1 MGGSPSKTSAKY
13 PPELQD
19 SVNAIQL
26 EPVSKTPDSQA
37 IAAELTET
45 LISSDIEIPLSIG
58 GHGVVERTP
67 DSFKPTEVIPVKE
80 MVHEISTGKPRDP
93 VNLTNEPTLKEESED
108 EDVTVFE
115 DEANDQVPL
124 EFHLRNAQDQ
134 ASERFG
140 RKVIS
145 GLPDLQL
152 MSLERRSLDLKANTR
167 AAVQTHSK
175 LQSVPLPV
183 LPMFDACCHLM
194 DWFQESEGVEALLSA
209 MRHCGVQNTA
219 LCGMPLSKKW
229 DTHEPSQPKGPIYQ
243 TGRLYYH
250 SATDFIVK
258 EELRDKGTQAGR
270 GSTLL
275 PLMCGFNPTDLFA
288 VKYVAKKWSK
298 DREFW
303 TGVGKIFFRASEL
316 SNQTDSEV
324 SRANHPAMY
333 KLYQFCSEKKLP
345 VIFQSN
351 AKSECTKKY
360 QEGRFDYMR
369 EVREAAAD
377 FPEVK
382 FLLMNCGLFE
392 RGLWDGAFVAL
403 SGLLDVSPNVYVSIT
418 AWLLSPFC
426 KAARDGA
433 KLRELVKRYPDRVVL
448 ATDVKGVFIEPPSVK
463 RDLIEKALE
472 QANNVHGSSLLQK
485 PRRARVSHSYVLSD
499 TSSDFSMPITVTDGN
514 ERIDGWGWYQLADY
528 ATQANFCKQFATQFS
543 DDVMKNLL
551 YDNAADFYDMP
562 RLSYWDKIGSNA

>member
-13 PPELQD
+13 PPEPQE
-19 SVNAIQL
+19 SVVAIQV
-26 EPVSKTPDSQA
+26 EPVNKTPDSQA
-37 IAAELTET
+37 TRAELTET
-45 LISSDIEIPLSIG
+45 LMSSDIEIPLSIG
-58 GHGVVERTP
+58 GYGVVERTSE
-67 DSFKPTEVIPVKE
+67 SFRPTEIMSLKE
-80 MVHEISTGKPRDP
+80 MVHEVSTGNQWDP
-93 VNLTNEPTLKEESED
+93 VNLTNEPTLKAESED
-108 EDVTVFE
+108 EDIKVFE
-115 DEANDQVPL
+115 DEAHDQDPS
-124 EFHLRNAQDQ
+124 EFLMKHAQAQ
-134 ASERFG
+134 ANERFG
-140 RKVIS
+140 RNVIK
-145 GLPDLQL
+145 GLSDLQL
-152 MSLERRSLDLKANTR
+152 VSLERRSFDLKADTR
-167 AAVQTHSK
+167 PALQPHSK
-175 LQSVPLPV
+175 LKSVPLPV
-183 LPMFDACCHLM
+183 LPMFDAFCHLM

-258 EELRDKGTQAGR
+258 EELRDNGTEAGR
-270 GSTLL
+270 GRTLL

-303 TGVGKIFFRASEL
+303 TGVGKIFFRSSEL

-333 KLYQFCSEKKLP
+333 KLYEFCSEKRLP

-403 SGLLDVSPNVYVSIT
+403 SGLLDVSPNIYVSVT

-433 KLRELVKRYPDRVVL
+433 QLHELVKRYPDRVVL
-448 ATDVKGVFIEPPSVK
+448 ATDVKGVFIEPPNGK

-472 QANNVHGSSLLQK
+472 QANNPLGSS
-485 PRRARVSHSYVLSD
+485 R
-499 TSSDFSMPITVTDGN
+499 
-514 ERIDGWGWYQLADY
+514 WLADY
-528 ATQANFCKQFATQFS
+528 ATQANFCKQFAAQFS

-562 RLSYWDKIGSNA
+562 RLSYWDRIGSSP